1 MMRYVFQQVI
11 FDLPLKYQPIK
22 MVGKGTYGAVIS
34 ANNVQ
39 TKTQV
44 AIKKLTHIEDVV
56 SLFFYII
63 SRLNTCVYC

>member
-1 MMRYVFQQVI
+1 
-11 FDLPLKYQPIK
+11 

-39 TKTQV
+39 TKEQV

-56 SLFFYII
+56 SPHKLPIFCL
-63 SRLNTCVYC
+63 RLTLKEF

>member
-56 SLFFYII
+56 SFLFSHLF
-63 SRLNTCVYC
+63 LT

>member
-1 MMRYVFQQVI
+1 
-11 FDLPLKYQPIK
+11 

-39 TKTQV
+39 TKEQV

-56 SLFFYII
+56 KTKSFLYSLG
-63 SRLNTCVYC
+63 

>member
-1 MMRYVFQQVI
+1 
-11 FDLPLKYQPIK
+11 

-39 TKTQV
+39 TKEQV

-56 SLFFYII
+56 KNNSFFNSLG
-63 SRLNTCVYC
+63 